1 MCKLYITLVAKLQR
15 PEKLYRN
22 GNQRSIW
29 GFLKKISDCITLM
42 IKYYQTIEYYA
53 FATE

>member
-1 MCKLYITLVAKLQR
+1 MTKLQI
-15 PEKLYRN
+15 PYKLYRN

-29 GFLKKISDCITLM
+29 GFNFYINDCTTLM
-42 IKYYQTIEYYA
+42 IKYQTIEYYA